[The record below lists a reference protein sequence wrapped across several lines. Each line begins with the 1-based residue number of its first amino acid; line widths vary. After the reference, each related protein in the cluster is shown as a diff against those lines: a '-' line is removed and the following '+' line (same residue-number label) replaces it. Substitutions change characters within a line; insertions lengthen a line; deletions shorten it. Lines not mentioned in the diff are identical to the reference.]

1 MSAYQV
7 PLANV
12 MRLQRVLEKGGT
24 ATCSVH
30 RAEDWDNV
38 TVTAVID
45 QDTANLQV
53 EFKALT
59 RTLKLQRGD
68 SANCLH
74 VRDFIQDL
82 ADAQAEAT
90 TKALALMEAHAQ
102 LSAALP
108 DGHIAYLTPT
118 PWPTTPFA
126 AVVTNNIGEMCAV
139 ASGAN
144 KDDLVAKVRTK
155 LGLAIQGHG
164 ETA

>member
-12 MRLQRVLEKGGT
+12 MRLQRIIEKGGT

-38 TVTAVID
+38 TVTAAID
-45 QDTANLQV
+45 QNTANLQV

-82 ADAQAEAT
+82 ADAQADAT
-90 TKALALMEAHAQ
+90 TKAHALMEAHTL
-102 LSAALP
+102 LSAAVP
-108 DGHIAYLTPT
+108 DGHIAYITPT
-118 PWPTTPFA
+118 PWPSTPFA

-139 ASGAN
+139 ATGSN
-144 KDDLVAKVRTK
+144 KDDLVAKVRAK
-155 LGLAIQGHG
+155 LGLASEGDG
-164 ETA
+164 EPA